1 MERLLWKN
9 YPAGLINEKI
19 EFWVDMWD
27 DLIDHF
33 TKTHYGLELVNPH
46 VVLIVLIDE
55 IEHNE
60 LRNKETRQYL
70 LESIAHFL
78 NNDPVVKQHLRA
90 EFSLLLNGFNNQPHF
105 YLLQSAKAVLPFFRD
120 GKYFFETY
128 SKLRQILADPNWQP
142 KEEKNI
148 ETIANSLIVELL
160 LKGYSLKSIREMP
173 RNLFDDVSRS
183 GNKFPKEYTYF
194 DLIELPDAERDKHLA
209 KQADELKTL
218 NVDNRLSAFTRYS
231 TRKPYDFIFIYE
243 VEGLKGEGQ
252 LEIGPVTFYSPKT
265 ISLIKP
271 DSADAKTNDLL
282 KEEEF
287 FRRNKNQYFANAA
300 IKLSCVDVDNGLI
313 LAAEMADKAL
323 DLLRSGHQSQCRFKI
338 AREQYVYLRKNGH
351 LGGSGT
357 SVGDDDPILKWQHSI
372 DLKYFSANKDGLTTL
387 ENTGEYLFLAK
398 DAQSILEQKVSDC
411 LHWFRK
417 GEETDRLEDRLLHY
431 WIVIEKIFTFH
442 TSSAPLIKAADKHEP
457 KIFLISELLPAIS
470 AFGFIYS
477 NGWTLHRY
485 LKHLLGTLA
494 VFYDNSSLKLSKEI
508 IEKCYLQENY
518 IGVIYLKQ
526 IVENLDE
533 LEKAVDKRLVKN
545 RIKNAKLFYQDGEFA
560 KEEIKQIIA
569 RTKEDVFLIY
579 RYRNSIVHN
588 AHYDPSLLKPF
599 VEKAASLAQTAL
611 NLLITERSKSPAA
624 TVEQIFISKHI
635 EVQRILERLDKK
647 LPVDFLDVPTWN
659 APSP

>member
-209 KQADELKTL
+209 KQADELTTL

-457 KIFLISELLPAIS
+457 KIFLISE
-470 AFGFIYS
+470 
-477 NGWTLHRY
+477 
-485 LKHLLGTLA
+485 
-494 VFYDNSSLKLSKEI
+494 
-508 IEKCYLQENY
+508 
-518 IGVIYLKQ
+518 IG
-526 IVENLDE
+526 
-533 LEKAVDKRLVKN
+533 R
-545 RIKNAKLFYQDGEFA
+545 
-560 KEEIKQIIA
+560 
-569 RTKEDVFLIY
+569 
-579 RYRNSIVHN
+579 
-588 AHYDPSLLKPF
+588 AH
-599 VEKAASLAQTAL
+599 V
-611 NLLITERSKSPAA
+611 
-624 TVEQIFISKHI
+624 
-635 EVQRILERLDKK
+635 
-647 LPVDFLDVPTWN
+647 
-659 APSP
+659 